1 MTLSVVPVS
10 PMPVP
15 PPAFPEK
22 LSTILRTLPHQCF
35 EKDRRQAWMSVL
47 RSVFAVAL
55 GYAAIAF
62 LPVLFL
68 PLAWV
73 WTGTALTGLFVLAH
87 DCGHRS
93 FAKRRWVNDW
103 LGHVLMLPLI
113 YPFHPWRILH
123 DRHHRFTNQLQ
134 QDNAWEP
141 WTKEFFSASCP
152 AIRVLYRGLRGYF
165 WWTGSIVHWLTL
177 HFDLRQF
184 SEQERP
190 QARFSITICLGFA
203 LVFFPLLFYWTGL
216 WGVVKFWLLPW
227 LVYHFWM
234 STFTLVHHTDA
245 GIPFQPAER
254 WNAVTAQLIGTVH
267 CDYPRWVEFLCHDI
281 NVHIPHHI
289 SVAIPSYRL
298 RLAQQSL
305 EEHWGAYLQKRRFS
319 WTLIQGIVQRCHLY
333 HPETAYQ
340 SFAELEGSLLTRF

>member
-1 MTLSVVPVS
+1 MTLSLP
-10 PMPVP
+10 PLFLAQHDTQP
-15 PPAFPEK
+15 PPDN
-22 LSTILRTLPHQCF
+22 LSTILKTLPRQCF
-35 EKDRRQAWMSVL
+35 EKNRRQAWISVL
-47 RSVFAVAL
+47 VSVFSVAL
-55 GYAAIAF
+55 GYAAITF
-62 LPVLFL
+62 LPSFL
-68 PLAWV
+68 LPFSWI

-103 LGHVLMLPLI
+103 VGHLLMLPLI

-123 DRHHRFTNQLQ
+123 NRHHRFTNQLK

-141 WTKEFFSASCP
+141 WTEDAFLASVP
-152 AIRVLYRGLRGYF
+152 AIRALYRGLRGYF
-165 WWTGSIVHWLTL
+165 WWTGSIIHWLTL

-184 SEQERP
+184 SQPERP
-190 QARFSITICLGFA
+190 KARLSIVVCLGFA
-203 LVFFPLLFYWTGL
+203 LVFFPLLFYWTGW
-216 WGVVKFWLLPW
+216 WGVIKFWLLPW

-254 WNAVTAQLIGTVH
+254 WNAATAQLTGTVH
-267 CDYPRWVEFLCHDI
+267 CDYPGWVEFLCHDI

-289 SVAIPSYRL
+289 SVAIPSYHL

-305 EEHWGAYLQKRRFS
+305 EENWGSHLQKRRFS
-319 WTLIQGIVQRCHLY
+319 WALMRDIVQQCHLY
-333 HPETAYQ
+333 HPQKAYQ
-340 SFAELEGSLLTRF
+340 SFTDLEPL

>member
-1 MTLSVVPVS
+1 MTLSL
-10 PMPVP
+10 P
-15 PPAFPEK
+15 PRSLAQHDTQPLPEN
-22 LSTILRTLPHQCF
+22 LSTILKTLPRQCF
-35 EKDRRQAWMSVL
+35 EKNPLKAWISVL
-47 RSVFAVAL
+47 ISLFSVAL
-55 GYAAIAF
+55 GYAAITF
-62 LPVLFL
+62 LPSFFL
-68 PLAWV
+68 PFAWI

-93 FAKRRWVNDW
+93 FAKRRWVND
-103 LGHVLMLPLI
+103 LVGHVLMLPLI

-123 DRHHRFTNQLQ
+123 DRHHRFTNQLK

-141 WTKEFFSASCP
+141 WTQEAFLASVP
-152 AIRVLYRGLRGYF
+152 AIQSLYRGLRGHF
-165 WWTGSIVHWLTL
+165 WWTGSIIHWLTL

-190 QARFSITICLGFA
+190 KVRLSIGVCLGFA
-203 LVFFPLLFYWTGL
+203 LVFFPLLFYWTGV

-254 WNAVTAQLIGTVH
+254 WNAATAQLTGTVH
-267 CDYPRWVEFLCHDI
+267 CDYPGWVELLCHDI

-289 SVAIPSYRL
+289 SVAIPSYHL
-298 RLAQQSL
+298 RLAQRSL
-305 EEHWGAYLQKRRFS
+305 EENWGSHLQKRRFS
-319 WTLIQGIVQRCHLY
+319 WALMRDIVHHCHLY
-333 HPETAYQ
+333 HPQNAYQ
-340 SFAELEGSLLTRF
+340 SFSDLDQDLAQI